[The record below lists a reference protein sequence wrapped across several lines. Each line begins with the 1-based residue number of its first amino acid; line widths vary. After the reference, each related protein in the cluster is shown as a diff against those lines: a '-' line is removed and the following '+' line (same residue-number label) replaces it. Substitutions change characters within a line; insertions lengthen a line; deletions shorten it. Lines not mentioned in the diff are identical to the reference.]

1 MADKF
6 KRFHMKRHSF
16 EAILKSN
23 FILSWWIFEG
33 IKELERLWP
42 NSWILRWSSTIH
54 KVKHQL
60 YFRNCSKNRKYIVC
74 SSTSFILLKP
84 FCRVMLYTYT
94 TNYYNM
100 TKWSVGSHCVTDS
113 IIKKCWR
120 FKLPLLW
127 LICCVLVR
135 SKCGAR
141 Y

>member
-6 KRFHMKRHSF
+6 KRMKRHSF
-16 EAILKSN
+16 EAFLKSN
-23 FILSWWIFEG
+23 LILSWWIFEG
-33 IKELERLWP
+33 IKESERLWP

-60 YFRNCSKNRKYIVC
+60 CFRNCSKNRKYRVY

-100 TKWSVGSHCVTDS
+100 TKWSVGSHCVTDC
-113 IIKKCWR
+113 IIKKCGR